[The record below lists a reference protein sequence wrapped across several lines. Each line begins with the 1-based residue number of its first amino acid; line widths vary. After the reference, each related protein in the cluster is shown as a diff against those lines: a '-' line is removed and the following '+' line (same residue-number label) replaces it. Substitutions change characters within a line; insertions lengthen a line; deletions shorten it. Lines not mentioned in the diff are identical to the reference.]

1 MGILTNEN
9 SLTTKAIK
17 DNGTVKMLVSCSS
30 KSHQDTVVLPVDSC
44 LYWYTLSPYLDY
56 RYSNT
61 FKHIILFIDHH
72 ASQEFKDL
80 FYLKEKG
87 RYPYLEE
94 LYNYKTNTPGIYDS
108 VLTLNLGLTTKF
120 KSMGLNTWDEFYN
133 LKMVNHNF
141 TLLSNTLINL
151 ENTIFD
157 RQDRLAPQTKNLLKF
172 ATKEE
177 QRALTDLGMAYRM
190 SSYMRKVVKVRDQYE
205 QSIK

>member
-1 MGILTNEN
+1 MTN
-9 SLTTKAIK
+9 SLRTKAIV
-17 DNGTVKMLVSCSS
+17 DQGTVKLLVSCAS
-30 KSHQDTVVLPVDSC
+30 KDRQDTVVLPADSG
-44 LYWYTLSPYLDY
+44 LYWYPLSSYLDF

-61 FKHIILFIDHH
+61 YKHIILFLDAH

-94 LYNYKTNTPGIYDS
+94 LYDYKNNVPGIYDS

-120 KSMGLNTWDEFYN
+120 KSMGLNTWDNYYN
-133 LKMVNHNF
+133 QKMVKDNF
-141 TLLSNTLINL
+141 TLLSNTLNEL

-157 RQDRLAPQTKNLLKF
+157 RQDNLAPQTKNLLKF

-177 QRALTDLGMAYRM
+177 QRSLMDLGMAYRM
-190 SSYMRKVVKVRDQYE
+190 NSYMQKIVKVRDRYE
-205 QSIK
+205 